1 MGQSQR
7 CPDLDES
14 WLSDEM
20 AQTLKRKLDEQVSY

>member
-7 CPDLDES
+7 CPDRDEP

-20 AQTLKRKLDEQVSY
+20 AQTLKRKLDDRAGF